1 MWNIQLFNKAEY
13 ESAIYTKNL
22 EYAVA
27 GHQVNANHGLSVKFL
42 WKSIFQPL
50 GEETLY
56 AK

>member
-1 MWNIQLFNKAEY
+1 MWNIQPFNKAEY